1 MRAALDINWLVSHLS
16 KNYVCIQTSCVLQSL
31 FSLSDLKLNLTHIS
45 QVQKKEFKITQE
57 GGMHYS
63 LGTR

>member
-1 MRAALDINWLVSHLS
+1 MRDALDINWLVSLLS
-16 KNYVCIQTSCVLQSL
+16 ENYVCIQTSCVLQSL
-31 FSLSDLKLNLTHIS
+31 LSLSDLKLNLTR
-45 QVQKKEFKITQE
+45 QVQKKKIKMTQE